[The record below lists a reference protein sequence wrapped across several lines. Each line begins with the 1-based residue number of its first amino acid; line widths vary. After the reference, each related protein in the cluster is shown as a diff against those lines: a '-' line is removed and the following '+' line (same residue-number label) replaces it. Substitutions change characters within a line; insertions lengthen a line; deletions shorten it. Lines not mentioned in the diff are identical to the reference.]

1 MQKLYRININHFE
14 DPLKNERLLDLVG
27 IRRREK
33 VIKYRMPDDR
43 KRSLGAGIIIRKIL
57 DENGLTESCLRY
69 SDNEKP
75 VVDGLFFNVSHA
87 GDYVVGVLSDCE
99 VGCDIEKNANAPL
112 EVAEH
117 YFYHSELAY
126 IKAAKNKDKAFFTL
140 WTLKESYMKMTGRGM
155 SLPLDSFEVVP
166 TAEGFVLGKSSERP
180 CFFETMEFDGYIFSV
195 SSERAFSLRNP
206 LEIAFDRYLCMIT
219 EDFLE
224 FQSDRKAYMSDI
236 ASAVRRTEEGI
247 GAGKPGVTGISGC
260 CFPVLSVN
268 SGSERFRDNRILLRE
283 IIVILIICIVL
294 FQFPVSC
301 FDN

>member
-33 VIKYRMPDDR
+33 VIRYRMPDDR

-99 VGCDIEKNANAPL
+99 VGCDMRKMPMRLLRWQNIISTIQSLLTSRLRRTKIRR
-112 EVAEH
+112 
-117 YFYHSELAY
+117 FYALD
-126 IKAAKNKDKAFFTL
+126 I
-140 WTLKESYMKMTGRGM
+140 KESYMKMTGRGM

-166 TAEGFVLGKSSERP
+166 TAEGFVL
-180 CFFETMEFDGYIFSV
+180 
-195 SSERAFSLRNP
+195 
-206 LEIAFDRYLCMIT
+206 
-219 EDFLE
+219 
-224 FQSDRKAYMSDI
+224 
-236 ASAVRRTEEGI
+236 
-247 GAGKPGVTGISGC
+247 
-260 CFPVLSVN
+260 
-268 SGSERFRDNRILLRE
+268 
-283 IIVILIICIVL
+283 
-294 FQFPVSC
+294 
-301 FDN
+301 

>member
-140 WTLKESYMKMTGRGM
+140 WTLKESYMKMTGKGM
-155 SLPLDSFEVVP
+155 RIPLNSFEIVR
-166 TAEGFVLGKSSERP
+166 TEDEFILDKASGKQ
-180 CFFETMEFDGYIFSV
+180 CFFKTIEFDNYIFSV
-195 SSERAFSLRNP
+195 CNETNFEL
-206 LEIAFDRYLCMIT
+206 T
-219 EDFLE
+219 
-224 FQSDRKAYMSDI
+224 Q
-236 ASAVRRTEEGI
+236 
-247 GAGKPGVTGISGC
+247 
-260 CFPVLSVN
+260 
-268 SGSERFRDNRILLRE
+268 
-283 IIVILIICIVL
+283 
-294 FQFPVSC
+294 Q
-301 FDN
+301 

>member
-33 VIKYRMPDDR
+33 VIRYRMPDDR

-126 IKAAKNKDKAFFTL
+126 IKAAKDKDKAFFTL

-166 TAEGFVLGKSSERP
+166 TADGFVLGKSSERP

-195 SSERAFSLRNP
+195 SSERAFSFRNP
-206 LEIAFDRYLCMIT
+206 LEIAFD
-219 EDFLE
+219 
-224 FQSDRKAYMSDI
+224 DI
-236 ASAVRRTEEGI
+236 YV
-247 GAGKPGVTGISGC
+247 
-260 CFPVLSVN
+260 
-268 SGSERFRDNRILLRE
+268 
-283 IIVILIICIVL
+283 
-294 FQFPVSC
+294 
-301 FDN
+301 

>member
-33 VIKYRMPDDR
+33 VIRYRMPDDR

-140 WTLKESYMKMTGRGM
+140 WTLKE
-155 SLPLDSFEVVP
+155 VVP
-166 TAEGFVLGKSSERP
+166 TADGFVLGKSSERP

-195 SSERAFSLRNP
+195 SSERAFSFHNP
-206 LEIAFDRYLCMIT
+206 LEIVFD
-219 EDFLE
+219 
-224 FQSDRKAYMSDI
+224 DI
-236 ASAVRRTEEGI
+236 YV
-247 GAGKPGVTGISGC
+247 
-260 CFPVLSVN
+260 
-268 SGSERFRDNRILLRE
+268 
-283 IIVILIICIVL
+283 
-294 FQFPVSC
+294 
-301 FDN
+301 